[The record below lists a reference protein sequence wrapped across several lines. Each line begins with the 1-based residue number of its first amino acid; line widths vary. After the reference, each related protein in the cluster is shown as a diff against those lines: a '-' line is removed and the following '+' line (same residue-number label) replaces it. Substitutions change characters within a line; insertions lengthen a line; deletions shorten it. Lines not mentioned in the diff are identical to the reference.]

1 MHNIKNGFS
10 GVRVDGSSRVYVN
23 IGDNPKLIALMLDKN
38 PESVND
44 SWDKFC
50 DSIGDF
56 QQARG
61 LSNFLDSLDKD
72 NELTKTILYNL
83 NTSQNALF
91 AT

>member
-10 GVRVDGSSRVYVN
+10 GIRVDDSSRVYVN
-23 IGDNPKLIALMLDKN
+23 IGDNPKLIELMLDKN

-56 QQARG
+56 DPRG
-61 LSNFLDSLDKD
+61 KVNI
-72 NELTKTILYNL
+72 EYLYVDG
-83 NTSQNALF
+83 QRRVF
-91 AT
+91 H